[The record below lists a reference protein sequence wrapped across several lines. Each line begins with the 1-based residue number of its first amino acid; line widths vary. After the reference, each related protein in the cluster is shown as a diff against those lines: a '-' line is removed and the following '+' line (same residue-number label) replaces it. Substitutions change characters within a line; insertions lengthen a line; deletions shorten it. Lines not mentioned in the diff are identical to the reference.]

1 MSVITDA
8 YVIAN
13 MSAKLFD
20 DASFRAFFHAHPFK
34 FEFIIQNEKFDK
46 LYIMCRSIYY
56 VISSIIFKFTFVIN
70 SFTLVYHN

>member
-1 MSVITDA
+1 M
-8 YVIAN
+8 
-13 MSAKLFD
+13 
-20 DASFRAFFHAHPFK
+20 HPLK

-56 VISSIIFKFTFVIN
+56 VISSIIFKLIFVIN